1 MKKSILPLIVLLG
14 FSLLSYGQSHGDISH
29 YYEDFISI
37 QKVAHN
43 GREYLVKR
51 VVESNKTNSLTNL
64 VNTNTMFADYLLANF
79 SSNTNNPDLL
89 KISDSL
95 ALTQAYF
102 AGLKTDTLFN
112 SVMAGWVAKTVGE
125 ELPKDTITVDQMLN
139 IAVKY
144 FNIYKLTDE
153 GYYVGK
159 VCGGLNGL
167 KQTEPK
173 CEPYLEAFC
182 FSSILKH
189 YQGEEFNINAEFA
202 KAIKALYQVNLGV
215 DPSEK
220 LLRAQ
225 GAMFML
231 MRNNENL
238 MAMLRSEYVKQ
249 KSYLPFVLRERV
261 GGKL

>member
-1 MKKSILPLIVLLG
+1 MRKSILSMVVLLWLP
-14 FSLLSYGQSHGDISH
+14 LLGYGQSLGDISH
-29 YYEDFISI
+29 HYEDFISI
-37 QKVAHN
+37 QKFAHN

-51 VVESNKTNSLTNL
+51 VVESNKKNSLSNL
-64 VNTNTMFADYLLANF
+64 LNTNIMFADYLLANF
-79 SSNTNNPDLL
+79 SSSANNPDLL

-95 ALTQAYF
+95 SLTQAYF

-112 SVMAGWVAKTVGE
+112 SIMADWVGKTVGE
-125 ELPKDTITVDQMLN
+125 ELPKDTITVDQLLN

-153 GYYVGK
+153 GYFVGK

-173 CEPYLEAFC
+173 REPYLEAFC

-189 YQGEEFNINAEFA
+189 YQGEEFNMNAEFA

-238 MAMLRSEYVKQ
+238 MAMLRSEYEKQ
-249 KSYLPFVLRERV
+249 KPYLPFVLR
-261 GGKL
+261 